1 MNETCELCFSYAAA
15 PGNQD
20 CECVAIPW
28 GSLRPEHA
36 HQLIPIVA
44 DRGVSSFLRSPGSS
58 ARTPVLRS
66 SSLLGGGR
74 LDRLVGISR
83 EKAVGVH
90 VLASSHAGFAAPP
103 PLLPGRSQLPSES
116 RCERLE

>member
-1 MNETCELCFSYAAA
+1 MKPVNSVSLLPLLQGIKTANVSLF
-15 PGNQD
+15 PG
-20 CECVAIPW
+20 

-44 DRGVSSFLRSPGSS
+44 DRGVSPFLRSPGIS

-74 LDRLVGISR
+74 LDRLVGIAR

-90 VLASSHAGFAAPP
+90 VLASSHAGSAAPP
-103 PLLPGRSQLPSES
+103 PLFPGRSQLPSES